1 MSCSLSESNQIV
13 VLSACSSSSDRCSW
27 ARSQMTGGS
36 VTWASQSKVAK
47 SLVIGSNRCTGM
59 GHLRREFSNL
69 PPTYVGQSVGKVNRR
84 NTTDRPNGQR

>member
-1 MSCSLSESNQIV
+1 MPTPALPLTMSCLLSESNQIV
-13 VLSACSSSSDRCSW
+13 VLSACSSSSERYSW

-59 GHLRREFSNL
+59 AHLHEGIAPAFHPRM
-69 PPTYVGQSVGKVNRR
+69 
-84 NTTDRPNGQR
+84 